1 MNVEQENE
9 IMAMKGDERSSE
21 KSSLLPESQSEK
33 PEVENDDGAVFE
45 AWKSIRAR
53 NTQCTFA

>member
-1 MNVEQENE
+1 MNIEQENE

-33 PEVENDDGAVFE
+33 PEVENDDV
-45 AWKSIRAR
+45 KIRKYDVTY
-53 NTQCTFA
+53 NGVIQLGNS